1 MLVEVLGQ
9 SFSLVGKQRGLD
21 DTRGTLFYEY
31 ARLIDEIKPKIFIYE
46 NVKAV
51 TTHDGGKTWEKMQ
64 QVFSE
69 LGYKFTWSIL
79 NSKNYGIPQNRERLF
94 VVGFREDL
102 ELAKKFSFPNPIPLR
117 KKMKDFLMDNASWR
131 IFSPEERSR
140 ICNKRKK
147 SFKTIHAN

>member
-1 MLVEVLGQ
+1 MME
-9 SFSLVGKQRGLD
+9 
-21 DTRGTLFYEY
+21 
-31 ARLIDEIKPKIFIYE
+31 
-46 NVKAV
+46 
-51 TTHDGGKTWEKMQ
+51 EKHGRKCNRF
-64 QVFSE
+64 FSE

-117 KKMKDFLMDNASWR
+117 KKMKDFLMDNAPGGY
-131 IFSPEERSR
+131 FLPKKGVEFVT
-140 ICNKRKK
+140 KRKK